1 MYSSPDKFSGVEVW
15 KACLASAVGLLYHLS
30 RLVNKI
36 PLKYLKIIFKLMS
49 TNNFTKHYKF
59 IKVLNTTSL
68 QITKLLKF
76 PIVNI
81 IKKCIQNLISIWF
94 LKNRFKLSN

>member
-1 MYSSPDKFSGVEVW
+1 
-15 KACLASAVGLLYHLS
+15 
-30 RLVNKI
+30 
-36 PLKYLKIIFKLMS
+36 MS
-49 TNNFTKHYKF
+49 TNNFKKHYKF